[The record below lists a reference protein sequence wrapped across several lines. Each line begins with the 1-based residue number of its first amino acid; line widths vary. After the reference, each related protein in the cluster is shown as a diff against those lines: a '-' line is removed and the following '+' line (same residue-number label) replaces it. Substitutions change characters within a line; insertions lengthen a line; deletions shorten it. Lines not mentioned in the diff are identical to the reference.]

1 MASYAPLIKLDPNFN
16 AANFKDKAED
26 LEGEFLEIAPPIS
39 VPGVSFIKSDK
50 KVYTDAGFLYDAS
63 TKNLG
68 IATGTD
74 LPVSRLTISP
84 AAYEPKISLLVS
96 GANHSGFGCSQS
108 SATGTLRDQLNYNL
122 INTEGEHVFCV
133 LGKNGLDAVGSKQ
146 LAKIFYSNLY
156 SRPQMYIG
164 TTALQ
169 GRDYQLQLEQDSAG
183 KPGISGF
190 WPNSSDERI
199 KENIEF
205 ADLDVCYEAIKNI
218 PLKRFNFKD
227 GIYTDEQ
234 IKGDKHGLGFIAQ
247 DVQQYFPKSI
257 EVKNMHGLDDCLL
270 LDIDQIYKAMYGTVQ
285 KLIQITES
293 QKNEIDT
300 LKQEM
305 SELKKLVF

>member
-1 MASYAPLIKLDPNFN
+1 MASYAPPIKLDPNFN

-26 LEGEFLEIAPPIS
+26 LEGEFLELAPPIT

-68 IATGTD
+68 IATRTD
-74 LPVSRLTISP
+74 LPVSRLTIAPTS
-84 AAYEPKISLLVS
+84 YKPKISLLVS

-108 SATGTLRDQLNYNL
+108 NITGTNRDQLNYNL
-122 INTEGEHVFCV
+122 INTEAEHVFCV
-133 LGKNGLDAVGSKQ
+133 LGKNGLDAVGSQQ
-146 LAKIFYSNLY
+146 LAKIFYSNY
-156 SRPQMYIG
+156 YNRAQMYIG
-164 TTALQ
+164 STSNV

-190 WPNSSDERI
+190 WSNSSDERI

-247 DVQQYFPKSI
+247 DVQQYFPK
-257 EVKNMHGLDDCLL
+257 V
-270 LDIDQIYKAMYGTVQ
+270 
-285 KLIQITES
+285 
-293 QKNEIDT
+293 
-300 LKQEM
+300 
-305 SELKKLVF
+305 